1 MAASRVD
8 RIQKLA
14 AGLAVLRP
22 EPQPLPSPEP
32 PPPPDDAGGG
42 RPRGR
47 PRADTVPLN
56 LRMPV
61 ALRDRAAVEAG
72 RRSVAERRNV
82 TPQAVILEILEA
94 HLPALP
100 PDLAGKG

>member
-14 AGLAVLRP
+14 AGLAAIRP
-22 EPQPLPSPEP
+22 EAAAAPPPAPEPAP
-32 PPPPDDAGGG
+32 PPPPPP

-47 PRADTVPLN
+47 PPADTAPLN

-61 ALRDRAAVEAG
+61 PLRDRAAVEAG
-72 RRSVAERRNV
+72 RRSIAEKRNV
-82 TPQAVILEILEA
+82 TPQAVILEILER
-94 HLPALP
+94 HLPPLP
-100 PDLAGKG
+100 PEAGG